1 MDPICAG
8 VFLWIPGGMTMF
20 MTPMEGSSHYR
31 PTDRMENK
39 AAKVMTPISVFRT
52 YQGLTSA
59 KSSAGFTLLEILL
72 VLTIIGMA
80 SILVVPN
87 VGNLD
92 ARVFSTQFRQANT
105 LLNYARRTAV
115 VQGQPAS
122 IEFYAESQ
130 RENEVVSSRTAIGKW
145 QSTGAEII
153 FIDSTEREKEVEDKI
168 EITFF
173 PEGGSTG
180 GTLIMVLGER
190 REAIEIDP
198 FTGRVSTEIENE

>member
-1 MDPICAG
+1 
-8 VFLWIPGGMTMF
+8 
-20 MTPMEGSSHYR
+20 
-31 PTDRMENK
+31 
-39 AAKVMTPISVFRT
+39 MTPISVFRT

-130 RENEVVSSRTAIGKW
+130 RENEVVPSRTAIGKW

-180 GTLIMVLGER
+180 GTLIMALGER

-198 FTGRVSTEIENE
+198 FTGRVSTGIENE